1 VVAQER
7 RELPVLVAQE
17 LKELQVL
24 LEALVLRELQ
34 VQVHRVQQVEV
45 TEEELT
51 MNLVLLQPIV
61 TPVLV

>member
-7 RELPVLVAQE
+7 RELQVLVAQE
-17 LKELQVL
+17 LKELLVL
-24 LEALVLRELQ
+24 LEALALRELQ

-51 MNLVLLQPIV
+51 MNLVQVQPIV